1 VPSRND
7 PRRPGRRAKRSD
19 DAHGLGAVL
28 DGLLGER
35 PWRAGMAVG
44 ELARRW
50 ADVVGPR
57 LSEESR
63 PASLEGG
70 VLLVKVS
77 SAAWAAQIGFL
88 AQEVVARANQVMGQ
102 ALVDAV
108 RLTVEPESA
117 AGWGGVRPAR

>member
-1 VPSRND
+1 
-7 PRRPGRRAKRSD
+7 
-19 DAHGLGAVL
+19 L

-35 PWRAGMAVG
+35 QWRAGMAVG

-63 PASLEGG
+63 PSTLEGG

-77 SAAWAAQIGFL
+77 SAAWAVQIGFL
-88 AQEVVARANQVMGQ
+88 AEEVAARANEVMGQ

-108 RLTVEPESA
+108 RVTVEPESG
-117 AGWGGVRPAR
+117 AGWRDVRPAR

>member
-1 VPSRND
+1 MSSRND

-19 DAHGLGAVL
+19 DPQELGSVL

-44 ELARRW
+44 ALARRW
-50 ADVVGPR
+50 ADVVGDR
-57 LSEESR
+57 LAEESR

-77 SAAWAAQIGFL
+77 SAAWATQIGFL
-88 AQEVVARANQVMGQ
+88 AQEVAGRANQVMGG
-102 ALVDAV
+102 AMVASV
-108 RLTVEPESA
+108 RVAVEPGFATGS
-117 AGWGGVRPAR
+117 GGVGPPR

>member
-1 VPSRND
+1 
-7 PRRPGRRAKRSD
+7 
-19 DAHGLGAVL
+19 VL

-57 LSEESR
+57 LAEESR

-70 VLLVKVS
+70 ALLVKAS
-77 SAAWAAQIGFL
+77 SAAWATQIGFL
-88 AQEVVARANQVMGQ
+88 AGQVAARANEVMGQ
-102 ALVDAV
+102 PLVSSV
-108 RLTVEPESA
+108 RVAVEPDWTDGRGRVGA
-117 AGWGGVRPAR
+117 PR